1 MSASPENNLD
11 PSNLAPE
18 EIAIR
23 EGLQNSDVMNAALAL
38 YDNRLDVAERL
49 LRGHLKDDPFDVA
62 AIRMLAEIAARIGR
76 YRDSETLLRRAIEL
90 APTFGAARANL
101 ASVLYKQHRPEEAI
115 AELDALLD
123 GESENIG
130 LSNLKAAAL
139 SKIGGFDEAI
149 SLYQTVLE
157 KAPNQPKVWMSLG
170 HMLKT
175 VGRQAEGV
183 AAYRRAIGLTPTLG
197 EVWWSLANLKTMRFS
212 TEDVTA
218 MEAALTLAE
227 LGDEDRFHLDF
238 ALGKAYGDQ
247 KAYERS
253 FAHYAAGNA
262 LRRQT
267 NAYAAEETTAFV
279 DRSIALFTPDFFAER
294 AGYGCDAADPIF
306 ILGMPRAGSTL
317 VEQILSSHSQVE
329 GTSELPDIPALA
341 RDGGDYPRRIGDL
354 TPETLKALGESYLS
368 RTRVQRKTNR
378 PLFIDKLP
386 NNWAHVPFLH
396 LILPNAIIIDA
407 RRHPLGCCVSNFKQ
421 HFAKGQ
427 AFSYSLDDMGR
438 YYADYVRLMHHVDT
452 VLPGRVHRVIYER
465 MVDDTE
471 TEVRTLLA
479 ACGLDFEDACLRFHE
494 TERAVRTAS
503 SEQVRKPIFREGTE
517 GWQGYDPWLGPLR
530 QALGP
535 VLGAYPEAP
544 HLG

>member
-149 SLYQTVLE
+149 ALYQTVLE

-354 TPETLKALGESYLS
+354 TRETLKALGESYLS

-386 NNWAHVPFLH
+386 NNWAHVPFIH

-407 RRHPLGCCVSNFKQ
+407 RRHPIGCCVSNFKQ